1 MPILKMSSSKKSVRG
16 AITYIL
22 NKAKSTA
29 RAVLNMN
36 PNEDFAKQMQRSI
49 KIWNKDHPGSRK
61 FYHLKLAFHPGDS
74 DRNGGSLT
82 DKLALQIA
90 MRITNEFFG
99 GYQAVLSVHNDTA
112 HKHVHMIIS
121 AVHPMTGKNVNISP
135 GKYQQM
141 KDRASEI
148 SAEYGLSTI
157 DWRAAVKK
165 KRREEIQSDLPVKSG
180 FAERGMTQQGKE
192 SWKDELRNAI
202 DDALIGCASMAEFR
216 KKLANK
222 QVTLPRCTDKKII
235 YQFKNYPPV
244 RGDTLGGDYTIASVE
259 NTIWYYRN
267 WPDSMDINLD
277 DVKLY
282 KQWGRLGGIPRSEVE
297 AVVDEVQHATWQQKQ
312 DVWTIYRES
321 KETFWTEMNRRKAL
335 LKEEMDEAYRHRR
348 LVKDAQWVLDP
359 RNRKS
364 SLGGIIFA
372 AIILHYYGNR
382 EQIEQE
388 IQSLREKMEL
398 LRKETLEF
406 RNQSE
411 AALQNLRQRE
421 LTLEQYLR
429 EVRRMQEL
437 AEGMFWQ
444 PTQEMGLLWAIERK
458 ARVKEPTL
466 EEYIEMCM
474 REQKEIEQEEKQHEK
489 ELLV

>member
-1 MPILKMSSSKKSVRG
+1 MHGKCSVLPECG
-16 AITYIL
+16 
-22 NKAKSTA
+22 
-29 RAVLNMN
+29 
-36 PNEDFAKQMQRSI
+36 I
-49 KIWNKDHPGSRK
+49 KIPPESRK
-61 FYHLKLAFHPGDS
+61 FYHFKLAFHPRDS
-74 DRNGGSLT
+74 DRLT
-82 DKLALQIA
+82 DMTALRIA
-90 MRITNEFFG
+90 VRLVKEFLP
-99 GYQAVLSVHNDTA
+99 GYQAVLVVHNDTA
-112 HKHVHMIIS
+112 HKHVHIVVS
-121 AVHPMTGKNVNISP
+121 AVHPLAGSSVNIP
-135 GKYQQM
+135 NAKYQLM
-141 KDRASEI
+141 KDRANEI

-165 KRREEIQSDLPVKSG
+165 KRREEIQSDLPVDSN
-180 FAERGMTQQGKE
+180 FEERGMIQQGKV

-202 DDALIGCASMAEFR
+202 DEALIGCASMAEFQ
-216 KKLANK
+216 KKLADK

-277 DVKLY
+277 DVELY

-297 AVVDEVQHATWQQKQ
+297 AVVDGVQHATWQQKQ
-312 DVWTIYRES
+312 DVWAMYRES

-411 AALQNLRQRE
+411 AALQNLRQRADIR
-421 LTLEQYLR
+421 TISAGSKMDAGVGR
-429 EVRRMQEL
+429 GNVL
-437 AEGMFWQ
+437 ATDAGDG
-444 PTQEMGLLWAIERK
+444 TSLGN
-458 ARVKEPTL
+458 
-466 EEYIEMCM
+466 
-474 REQKEIEQEEKQHEK
+474 
-489 ELLV
+489 